1 MKRMRNGERGSIP
14 LVLLATIVVGGLIIA
29 LYIDISTGRRL
40 AVGDRDFNYAVQVA
54 DAGIQEAFIFLAGLD
69 EEDRP
74 PIGEWLEVEPREG
87 TLERGTYAWSAMRIG
102 ANQWEVRSEGTVG
115 ERVRVL
121 EAHMGPLTLFSMA
134 AFGDELLSF
143 RGANSAQ
150 SYPIGNRGFVAS
162 NGRVRLV
169 GNAIVDGVTLHGGAT
184 YDPANNHIRNDGE
197 PTFAPY
203 QDLPNIAL
211 EEYSE
216 GGVCSGGPTHGNIT
230 DVLPL
235 RHGETYCVAQADF
248 PGRTDH
254 LLEPDPNPDPITGPR
269 PARIFIAV
277 GGDLHVQGQGANAAT
292 VNMTHPTQ
300 PDAINLEIYLAG
312 GSVKLNNHTK
322 IAAGI
327 YGPASSCSEASN
339 AQAEIYG
346 SIVCK
351 DLVNQGGWTFNY
363 DERLSDVNID
373 HFSIRTLREEP
384 GGTTSFGNAAG
395 ADN

>member
-1 MKRMRNGERGSIP
+1 MKPRTAGERGSIP
-14 LVLLATIVVGGLIIA
+14 LVLLVTIVIGGLIIA
-29 LYIDISTGRRL
+29 LYIDITTGRRL
-40 AVGDRDFNYAVQVA
+40 AVGDRDFNHAVQVA
-54 DAGIQEAFIFLAGLD
+54 DAGIQEAFLVLAGLE

-74 PIGEWLEVEPREG
+74 PIGAWFEAQPREG
-87 TLERGTYAWSAMRIG
+87 TLERGEYAWSAMRIG

-115 ERVRVL
+115 EQVRVL
-121 EAHMGPLTLFSMA
+121 EAHMGPLTLFGMA

-150 SYPIGNRGFVAS
+150 SYPVGNRGYVAS
-162 NGRVRLV
+162 NGTVRLV
-169 GNAIVDGVTLHGGAT
+169 GNSIVDGVTLHGGAN
-184 YDPANNHIRNDGE
+184 YDPANNHIRSDGE
-197 PTFAPY
+197 PSFAPE

-216 GGVCSGGPTHGNIT
+216 GGVCAGGPTDGNIS
-230 DVLPL
+230 DLLPL
-235 RHGETYCVAQADF
+235 EQGRTYCVTQADF

-254 LLEPDPNPDPITGPR
+254 LLEPDPNPDPVTGPR

-277 GGDLHVQGQGANAAT
+277 GGGLHVQGQGDNAAT
-292 VNMTHPTQ
+292 VNMTHPTE
-300 PDAINLEIYLAG
+300 PDAQNLEIYLAG
-312 GSVKLNNHTK
+312 GSVQLNNHTK

-351 DLVNQGGWTFNY
+351 DIINQGGWTFHY

-373 HFSIRTLREEP
+373 HFSIRSLREEP
-384 GGTTSFGNAAG
+384 GGTTSFTNAQEPG
-395 ADN
+395 